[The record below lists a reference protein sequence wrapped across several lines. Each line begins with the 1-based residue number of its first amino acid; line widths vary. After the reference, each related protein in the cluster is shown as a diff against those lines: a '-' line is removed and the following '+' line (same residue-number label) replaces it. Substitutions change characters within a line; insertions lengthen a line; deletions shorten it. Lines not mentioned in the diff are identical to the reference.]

1 MIVLSK
7 IISDIK
13 PILFVTLSI
22 NVMFGLL
29 FLLLGIS
36 LGDEYNYWDDTVITF
51 GGKDTTGKVFYIN
64 RYEGKPL
71 FLKECRD
78 PE

>member
-1 MIVLSK
+1 VIVLTK

-22 NVMFGLL
+22 NIMFGLL

-36 LGDEYNYWDDTVITF
+36 LGDEYNYVWAPIKWLAFTLRNGLHDFTLNTNYGF
-51 GGKDTTGKVFYIN
+51 L
-64 RYEGKPL
+64 PL
-71 FLKECRD
+71 
-78 PE
+78 